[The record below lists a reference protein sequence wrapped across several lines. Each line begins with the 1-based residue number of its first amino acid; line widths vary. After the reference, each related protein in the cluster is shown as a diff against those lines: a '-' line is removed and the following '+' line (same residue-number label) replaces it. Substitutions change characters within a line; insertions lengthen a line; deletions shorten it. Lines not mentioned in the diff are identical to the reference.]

1 MAARKRIRK
10 LSAKAQ
16 KRTIWSFLAL
26 LIVAFFAWSLETYG
40 IPGQNAVPAGTS
52 SSLGGE
58 GTLRVWY
65 ADIGQADCQL
75 IQTPQGKNILID
87 AGEAATG
94 EELVQWLKARE
105 VQELEAVIATHPHA
119 DHIGGMA
126 EVIKAFPVG
135 TFYMP
140 RTADTQ
146 TPTTRVYEAMLEALS
161 EKGIKISAVKGGMTL
176 YEEEGLTLK
185 SLAPLSDTYD
195 DLNNYSIVSRLCYKN
210 RSFLFTGD
218 AETQVE
224 KEILSSGADVRAD
237 VLKCGHHG
245 SETSTSAKF
254 LKAVSPSAA
263 VISCGAGNDYGHPD
277 SAIIKR
283 LEKSKVSVYRTDTQG
298 TILASCDG
306 DTISFETGLPGV
318 K

>member
-1 MAARKRIRK
+1 MAARKRKRK
-10 LSAKAQ
+10 FSSRNR
-16 KRTIWSFLAL
+16 KRTLWSSLAV

-40 IPGQNAVPAGTS
+40 IPGQNEPPAGAAS
-52 SSLGGE
+52 FSGAEGSL
-58 GTLRVWY
+58 LVWY

-75 IQTPQGKNILID
+75 IQTPEGKNILID

-94 EELVQWLKARE
+94 EELVQWLKARG

-126 EVIKAFPVG
+126 EVIKAFPIG
-135 TFYMP
+135 AFYMP
-140 RTADTQ
+140 KTADAQ
-146 TPTTRVYEAMLEALS
+146 TPATRVYEAMLEALS
-161 EKGIKISAVKGGMTL
+161 EKGLKAAAVKAGMTL
-176 YEEEGLTLK
+176 YEEEGLTFE
-185 SLAPLSDTYD
+185 SLSPISDEYD
-195 DLNNYSIVSRLCYKN
+195 DLNNYSIVSRLCYGNK
-210 RSFLFTGD
+210 SFLFTGD
-218 AETQVE
+218 AETPVE
-224 KEILSSGADVRAD
+224 KEILSAGEDVRAD

-277 SAIIKR
+277 EAIVKR
-283 LEKSKVSVYRTDTQG
+283 LEKSEVSVYRTDTQG